1 MELESWIYI
10 HTLMQFVRLEFY
22 TRVGWVFFLKTLS
35 SWAECVMR
43 RVEMRFYPKSVRV
56 FYMVVNG
63 NEPTECEERLER
75 IHGVK

>member
-1 MELESWIYI
+1 
-10 HTLMQFVRLEFY
+10 
-22 TRVGWVFFLKTLS
+22 
-35 SWAECVMR
+35 
-43 RVEMRFYPKSVRV
+43 MRFYPKSVRV